1 MSIKLSSWVE
11 IVGVT
16 SVVLSLIFVGVELRQ
31 NTRASEAQAL
41 LDLNT
46 AFNEIN
52 MWKISTPELIQ
63 LRKKV
68 DTRFDELTKAEKRQ
82 AINMFQI
89 ELNLFENSYMYF
101 ERGIIEKEQFNVYLH
116 GLCDFLKQSAINRI
130 WNAKEFFLQP
140 KFVTYVT
147 LTCKS

>member
-11 IVGVT
+11 IVGVS

-41 LDLNT
+41 LDLNS

-52 MWKISTPELIQ
+52 MWKINTPELIR

-68 DTRFDELTKAEKRQ
+68 DTSYDELTKAEKRR

-89 ELNLFENSYMYF
+89 ELNLFENAYMYF
-101 ERGIIEKEQFNVYLH
+101 ERGIIEKEQFDVYFR
-116 GLCDFLKQSAINRI
+116 GICDFLKPSAVNRM

-140 KFVTYVT
+140 KFEIYITQK
-147 LTCKS
+147 CKN